1 MQRKTATQLVAN
13 LGGILGD
20 SVSKKTNY
28 LVLGNFDYCSTIK
41 EGKSN
46 KHKYA
51 EQLILKGQDLQI
63 LPESVFL
70 SMLEDD

>member
-1 MQRKTATQLVAN
+1 MVRKDAAQLVAN

-20 SVSKKTNY
+20 GVTKKTNF

-41 EGKSN
+41 EGKSS
-46 KHKYA
+46 KHKRA

-63 LPESVFL
+63 IPESVFL
-70 SMLEDD
+70 SMVAED